1 MVGDVDFAGRA
12 LLSPTLD
19 FSSGGSISGLAR
31 LRVGEGGLE
40 IDGTLHAASNVAI
53 EGSVTVSGS
62 VMGHGPYMDI
72 SDGRLK
78 SDVRD
83 LSAIEAFSAV
93 KALR

>member
-19 FSSGGSISGLAR
+19 FSSGGRISGLAQ
-31 LRVGEGGLE
+31 LKVGEGGLE
-40 IDGTLHAASNVAI
+40 IDGMLHAASNMGV

-78 SDVRD
+78 TDVRD
-83 LSAIEAFSAV
+83 LSTIEAFSAV
-93 KALR
+93 KGLR